1 MRIVAKDLSVCRKR
15 VTQQQH
21 ISKDNIKCCI
31 HAWASMEVKGIHKCP
46 VIRAN
51 IGDLWEG
58 GTLEVQ
64 AIMEPI
70 GELNH
75 HT

>member
-1 MRIVAKDLSVCRKR
+1 
-15 VTQQQH
+15 
-21 ISKDNIKCCI
+21 
-31 HAWASMEVKGIHKCP
+31 MEVKGIHKCP